1 MTEQAATRGRGRPNL
16 FGKNNEN
23 AGVIAASII
32 NRDTLTP
39 YYLQKLMDMGYL
51 EIKVSEKGE
60 EFIKHHAK

>member
-1 MTEQAATRGRGRPNL
+1 MTEQAATRGKGRPNK

-23 AGVIAASII
+23 TGAIVESILK
-32 NRDTLTP
+32 RDTITP